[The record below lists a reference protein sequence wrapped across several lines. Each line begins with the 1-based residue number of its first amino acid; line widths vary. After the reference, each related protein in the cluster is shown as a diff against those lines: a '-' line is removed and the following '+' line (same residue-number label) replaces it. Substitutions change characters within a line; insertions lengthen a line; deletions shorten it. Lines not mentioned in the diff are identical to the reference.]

1 MAILDA
7 RPELLDALTVLR
19 ERLAAARFPLE
30 LPGAERARRSRGELL
45 AQLDGYLL
53 PRLREPTAPL
63 LAVFGGST
71 GAGKSTLVNSL
82 VGRRVTEAGVLRP
95 TTRTPV
101 LVCHPDDR
109 DWFAGGH
116 VLPQLGRVRM
126 PRQDVEQPPPPPR
139 DGPPTLAVQTV
150 RALPPGLALLDAPDI
165 DSLVAANRDLAAD
178 LLCAADIWVL
188 VTTASRYADALPW
201 HLLRSAREY
210 DVTLATVLDR
220 VPHQIAGEVSRHYAA
235 LLERVGLG
243 EIPCFTVPELPES
256 AGGGSGLLPGTAVAP
271 LRQWLARC
279 AQDPTTRAGTVA
291 RTAGGA
297 VASLRSRVAALA
309 GESAAQYA
317 TAVRL
322 GQRVTE
328 AYTEAERAVRACLTD
343 TGLFAGEARA
353 HWLAFPDDASAE
365 ELLDALTAALGGLL
379 AEAVATADERVAA
392 AWRGERGA
400 PPGGVDPPDA
410 VRERVGVLVRRLRRC
425 VEELADEARTG
436 TGLRSGPPTAT
447 ATGRGTGTG
456 PATSTGTGRRRNP
469 GTDDGETAAL
479 LAAALLGG
487 RTGGALAHQSLT
499 GVLGTRAAARL
510 RDQGRQELNRCVDR
524 ALRAERERRAAPL
537 RDLAITAEPQVALV
551 AALSGVHAAH
561 TGRAASAASAA
572 APSPQTATTAPGGTR

>member
-1 MAILDA
+1 MDA

-19 ERLAAARFPLE
+19 ERLAAARFPLD
-30 LPGAERARRSRGELL
+30 LPGAERARRSRAELL

-63 LAVFGGST
+63 LAVIGGST

-95 TTRTPV
+95 TTRMPV

-116 VLPQLGRVRM
+116 VIPQLGRVRM
-126 PRQDVEQPPPPPR
+126 PRQDAEQPPPPPR
-139 DGPPTLAVQTV
+139 DAPPALAVQTV
-150 RALPPGLALLDAPDI
+150 RSLPPGLALLDAPDI

-201 HLLRSAREY
+201 HLLRSAQEY

-235 LLERVGLG
+235 LLERAGLG
-243 EIPCFTVPELPES
+243 GVPRFTVPELPES
-256 AGGGSGLLPGTAVAP
+256 AGGGSGLLPGTAVAA

-279 AQDPTTRAGTVA
+279 AQDPATRAATVT

-297 VASLRSRVAALA
+297 VASLRPRVAALA

-328 AYTEAERAVRACLTD
+328 AYAEAAKTVRACLTD
-343 TGLFAGEARA
+343 GGLFAGEARA

-365 ELLDALTAALGGLL
+365 ELLDALTTALTALL

-392 AWRGERGA
+392 AWRDERGA
-400 PPGGVDPPDA
+400 PPGGVDTPEA

-425 VEELADEARTG
+425 VEELTDEARISA
-436 TGLRSGPPTAT
+436 GLRGDT
-447 ATGRGTGTG
+447 
-456 PATSTGTGRRRNP
+456 TGRRRS
-469 GTDDGETAAL
+469 GGAGGDDGETAAL

-537 RDLAITAEPQVALV
+537 QDLAVTAEPQVALV
-551 AALSGVHAAH
+551 AALSAVHALH
-561 TGRAASAASAA
+561 TGRTRAPAEA
-572 APSPQTATTAPGGTR
+572 APTAQTAPGGTR